1 MSASIPDGIS
11 FSDLQA
17 FAKDAPEETAIVPVD
32 GPFDGLNEQQLKDIT
47 DSFINKMMDTNTHP
61 MFGKAVAWR
70 ILNHFMEWHTAA
82 GMKQIEDGEAESG
95 MYWLRD
101 AGKFQSMLNI
111 FQTVTMGPDDFIT
124 PQE

>member
-1 MSASIPDGIS
+1 MSTSVPDGIS
-11 FSDLQA
+11 FADLEA
-17 FAKDAPEETAIVPVD
+17 LAKEAPEETAIVPTE
-32 GPFDGLNEQQLKDIT
+32 GPFDGINEQELKDLT
-47 DSFINKMMDTNTHP
+47 DTFLDKMMGTNTHP

-82 GMKQIEDGEAESG
+82 GMKQIEDGEVESG

-101 AGKFQSMLNI
+101 AGKFQAMLNV
-111 FQTVTMGPDDFIT
+111 FQTVTLGPDDFIT

>member
-17 FAKDAPEETAIVPVD
+17 LVKDAPEETTIVPTG
-32 GPFDGLNEQQLKDIT
+32 GPYNGMTEEELKDLT
-47 DSFINKMMDTNTHP
+47 DTFIDKIIDANSHP
-61 MFGKAVAWR
+61 MLGKAIAWR

-82 GMKQIEDGEAESG
+82 GMKQIEDGEAENG

-101 AGKFQSMLNI
+101 AGKFQAIGNLL
-111 FQTVTMGPDDFIT
+111 QTINVGPHDFIT
-124 PQE
+124 PVE